1 MQETNKKTCK
11 KALTNHPAVSIIILV
26 SNGATRTQKSS
37 CGSFCFKR
45 DCKSSAV
52 SAKAQ
57 RGADRIFSDPFQEKS
72 GTAAVRKLPIER
84 GGYQWISYPR

>member
-1 MQETNKKTCK
+1 MQETNKNLQ

-26 SNGATRTQKSS
+26 SNGATRTQKVRAAPFVLS
-37 CGSFCFKR
+37 GIAKVLQYLQRRRGVQIEFFR
-45 DCKSSAV
+45 PV
-52 SAKAQ
+52 S
-57 RGADRIFSDPFQEKS
+57 RKS